1 MRDTSPR
8 LRATPAARSQASSI
22 LSAAATGLVS
32 FILLEGGDPD
42 RVLGLA
48 GVSATALGQPASSLG
63 LDLYCRVMEQA
74 AADTCNGNFG
84 LRYGQQ
90 YEPGQLGLLGYV
102 ALASPTVGAAFENI
116 SGLFH
121 HHQQRSILR
130 VVRQPELSRIEY
142 QILDRSIAAR
152 RQDAELSLG
161 MFFNILRHALGSRW
175 SPEAVLF
182 EHARPE
188 SWPEHERSFGAP
200 ALFAQ
205 PCNAIVLPTRQLDAP
220 MPGADAHLLA
230 LLRHNLAQ
238 LGLAGMPGESL
249 VERAAA
255 AIRRQLA
262 DGEPSLDDVARA
274 LNIPNWTLQ
283 RRLRNHGCTYQELL
297 LEVRRELA
305 LNYLKDREIQI
316 SELAFLL
323 GYSEISA
330 FPRLSPLAGHVAQ
343 RVAARLPGGG
353 RRGIAVAGIRR
364 RPGRAGPGRRAQS
377 RFHKTIQGKHHGSRA
392 QHGRRGFVAPI
403 AEVAADHGRRLLP
416 RRYRGR
422 PQARHPRQAGRTGA
436 GRGQPDALRLRPAA
450 RAADPG
456 PYRQRWR
463 RQLRAGLS

>member
-116 SGLFH
+116 GGLFH

-230 LLRHNLAQ
+230 LLRHNLVQ

-305 LNYLKDREIQI
+305 LNYPKDREIQI

-330 FPRLSPLAGHVAQ
+330 FSRAFHRWLGMSPSEW
-343 RVAARLPGGG
+343 
-353 RRGIAVAGIRR
+353 RRGYLEAG
-364 RPGRAGPGRRAQS
+364 GEA
-377 RFHKTIQGKHHGSRA
+377 
-392 QHGRRGFVAPI
+392 
-403 AEVAADHGRRLLP
+403 
-416 RRYRGR
+416 
-422 PQARHPRQAGRTGA
+422 
-436 GRGQPDALRLRPAA
+436 
-450 RAADPG
+450 
-456 PYRQRWR
+456 
-463 RQLRAGLS
+463 

>member
-1 MRDTSPR
+1 MR
-8 LRATPAARSQASSI
+8 AAAARSQASSI

-152 RQDAELSLG
+152 ARTPSCRWACSSTSCATRWAAAG
-161 MFFNILRHALGSRW
+161 RPRPCCSSMRVRSPGPSTSAASARRRCSRSPATPSCCRRGSWTRHARRR
-175 SPEAVLF
+175 
-182 EHARPE
+182 RP
-188 SWPEHERSFGAP
+188 SAGA
-200 ALFAQ
+200 AA
-205 PCNAIVLPTRQLDAP
+205 
-220 MPGADAHLLA
+220 
-230 LLRHNLAQ
+230 HNLAQ

-330 FPRLSPLAGHVAQ
+330 FSRAFHRWLGMSPSEW
-343 RVAARLPGGG
+343 
-353 RRGIAVAGIRR
+353 RRGYLEAG
-364 RPGRAGPGRRAQS
+364 GEA
-377 RFHKTIQGKHHGSRA
+377 
-392 QHGRRGFVAPI
+392 
-403 AEVAADHGRRLLP
+403 
-416 RRYRGR
+416 
-422 PQARHPRQAGRTGA
+422 
-436 GRGQPDALRLRPAA
+436 
-450 RAADPG
+450 
-456 PYRQRWR
+456 
-463 RQLRAGLS
+463 

>member
-1 MRDTSPR
+1 
-8 LRATPAARSQASSI
+8 
-22 LSAAATGLVS
+22 
-32 FILLEGGDPD
+32 
-42 RVLGLA
+42 
-48 GVSATALGQPASSLG
+48 
-63 LDLYCRVMEQA
+63 MEQA

-205 PCNAIVLPTRQLDAP
+205 PLQRHRA
-220 MPGADAHLLA
+220 ADAA
-230 LLRHNLAQ
+230 
-238 LGLAGMPGESL
+238 AGRAHARRRRPSAG
-249 VERAAA
+249 AAA
-255 AIRRQLA
+255 AQPGPAGAGGHAGRIAGRARRRRHPPPA
-262 DGEPSLDDVARA
+262 GRRRAFARRCGAGAEHPELDAA
-274 LNIPNWTLQ
+274 AAPAQ
-283 RRLRNHGCTYQELL
+283 
-297 LEVRRELA
+297 
-305 LNYLKDREIQI
+305 
-316 SELAFLL
+316 
-323 GYSEISA
+323 
-330 FPRLSPLAGHVAQ
+330 PRLHLSGVAAGGAPRAGAQLSEGSRDPDFRTGFPARLFRDQ
-343 RVAARLPGGG
+343 RVFRAFTAGWACRPASGGAATWRRAERHSSSGASGGG
-353 RRGIAVAGIRR
+353 PDAQVR
-364 RPGRAGPGRRAQS
+364 RRAQS

>member
-1 MRDTSPR
+1 MRDTSPA
-8 LRATPAARSQASSI
+8 RATPAARSQASSI

-230 LLRHNLAQ
+230 LLRHNP
-238 LGLAGMPGESL
+238 GPAGAGGHAGRIAGRARRRRHPPPAGRRRAFARRCGAGAEHPEL
-249 VERAAA
+249 DAAA
-255 AIRRQLA
+255 APAQ
-262 DGEPSLDDVARA
+262 
-274 LNIPNWTLQ
+274 
-283 RRLRNHGCTYQELL
+283 
-297 LEVRRELA
+297 
-305 LNYLKDREIQI
+305 
-316 SELAFLL
+316 
-323 GYSEISA
+323 
-330 FPRLSPLAGHVAQ
+330 PRLHLSGVAAGGAPRAGAQLSEGSRDPDFRTGFPARLFRDQ
-343 RVAARLPGGG
+343 RVFRAFHRWLGMSPSEW
-353 RRGIAVAGIRR
+353 RRGYLEAG
-364 RPGRAGPGRRAQS
+364 GEA
-377 RFHKTIQGKHHGSRA
+377 
-392 QHGRRGFVAPI
+392 
-403 AEVAADHGRRLLP
+403 
-416 RRYRGR
+416 
-422 PQARHPRQAGRTGA
+422 
-436 GRGQPDALRLRPAA
+436 
-450 RAADPG
+450 
-456 PYRQRWR
+456 
-463 RQLRAGLS
+463 

>member
-1 MRDTSPR
+1 M
-8 LRATPAARSQASSI
+8 
-22 LSAAATGLVS
+22 S

-205 PCNAIVLPTRQLDAP
+205 PQRHRA
-220 MPGADAHLLA
+220 ADAA
-230 LLRHNLAQ
+230 
-238 LGLAGMPGESL
+238 AGRAHARRRRPSAG
-249 VERAAA
+249 AAA
-255 AIRRQLA
+255 AQPGPAGAGGHAGRIA
-262 DGEPSLDDVARA
+262 GRA
-274 LNIPNWTLQ
+274 
-283 RRLRNHGCTYQELL
+283 
-297 LEVRRELA
+297 
-305 LNYLKDREIQI
+305 
-316 SELAFLL
+316 
-323 GYSEISA
+323 
-330 FPRLSPLAGHVAQ
+330 
-343 RVAARLPGGG
+343 
-353 RRGIAVAGIRR
+353 R
-364 RPGRAGPGRRAQS
+364 RPPS
-377 RFHKTIQGKHHGSRA
+377 
-392 QHGRRGFVAPI
+392 
-403 AEVAADHGRRLLP
+403 AASWPTASLRSTMW
-416 RRYRGR
+416 RGR
-422 PQARHPRQAGRTGA
+422 
-436 GRGQPDALRLRPAA
+436 
-450 RAADPG
+450 
-456 PYRQRWR
+456 
-463 RQLRAGLS
+463 

>member
-205 PCNAIVLPTRQLDAP
+205 PCNAIVLPTRQLEAP

-238 LGLAGMPGESL
+238 LGLGACRANRWSSAPPPPSAASWPTASL
-249 VERAAA
+249 R
-255 AIRRQLA
+255 
-262 DGEPSLDDVARA
+262 STM
-274 LNIPNWTLQ
+274 W
-283 RRLRNHGCTYQELL
+283 
-297 LEVRRELA
+297 
-305 LNYLKDREIQI
+305 
-316 SELAFLL
+316 
-323 GYSEISA
+323 
-330 FPRLSPLAGHVAQ
+330 
-343 RVAARLPGGG
+343 
-353 RRGIAVAGIRR
+353 
-364 RPGRAGPGRRAQS
+364 
-377 RFHKTIQGKHHGSRA
+377 
-392 QHGRRGFVAPI
+392 
-403 AEVAADHGRRLLP
+403 
-416 RRYRGR
+416 RGR
-422 PQARHPRQAGRTGA
+422 
-436 GRGQPDALRLRPAA
+436 
-450 RAADPG
+450 
-456 PYRQRWR
+456 
-463 RQLRAGLS
+463 